1 MQTDKCEKNG
11 GVGKSHLA
19 TVTVKTGLDKNH
31 NGCSVGGEGVW
42 WEAENLHCLREC
54 PPNCLLIPRGKMVTI
69 QNKS

>member
-1 MQTDKCEKNG
+1 MQTDKCEKSG

-19 TVTVKTGLDKNH
+19 TIRVKTGLDKNQ
-31 NGCSVGGEGVW
+31 NGCSMGSEGVW

-69 QNKS
+69 QNKN